1 MRIAFLGIGA
11 MGDGMAR
18 NLLQAGHELVAYN
31 RTRSRAEALVESGA
45 QVADTP
51 PDALKGAEVV
61 ISILA
66 DDRALEEIVFASDA
80 FLGALEP
87 DAVHANMATIS
98 VAMGKRLAE
107 AHAAARRG
115 YVGAPVFG
123 RPPAAAAG
131 QLFIVASGAQGD
143 LEACA
148 PAFAAMGRA
157 TRVVGNDPVAAH
169 TVKIGGNFMLASLI
183 ETLGEA
189 FALTRSHGI
198 DPEQFLDV
206 LTSSLFPGPV
216 YQTYGG
222 MVARDQYEPAGFKLY
237 LGLKDVGLALGAAE
251 AKTVPMPIASLLRDR
266 YLTALAR
273 GYRDLDW
280 AALGR
285 VCAEDAGLPTKS

>member
-11 MGDGMAR
+11 MGAGMAR
-18 NLLQAGHELVAYN
+18 NLLKAGHEVTAYN
-31 RTRSRAEALVESGA
+31 RTRSRAEALGA
-45 QVADTP
+45 DGAAVAATP
-51 PDALKGAEVV
+51 AEAVAGAPLV

-66 DDRALEEIVFASDA
+66 DDRALEERVFGAA
-80 FLGALEP
+80 GALAALEP
-87 DAVHANMATIS
+87 GAVHANMATIS
-98 VAMGKRLAE
+98 VAMGRRLAE
-107 AHAAARRG
+107 AHAAAERG

-123 RPPAAAAG
+123 RPPVAAAG
-131 QLFIVASGAQGD
+131 QLFIVASGAPAHLD
-143 LEACA
+143 ACA
-148 PAFAAMGRA
+148 PAFRAMGRE
-157 TRVVGNDPVAAH
+157 TYVVGTDPVAAH

-189 FALTRSHGI
+189 FALARSYGI
-198 DPEQFLDV
+198 DPEQFLEV
-206 LTSSLFPGPV
+206 LTSSLFPAPV

-222 MVARDQYEPAGFKLY
+222 MVARDQYEPAGFKLH
-237 LGLKDVGLALGAAE
+237 LGLKDVGLALAAAE

-285 VCAEDAGLPTKS
+285 VCAEDAGLV